1 MENIRYLTKKEASVY
16 LTQGLGLPVSEK
28 SLSKYITSGG
38 GPQYQKF
45 GRRVVY
51 LESYLSDWVQSRLSQ
66 PRINST
72 AEEA

>member
-1 MENIRYLTKKEASVY
+1 MENVRYLTKKEASVY

-51 LESYLSDWVQSRLSQ
+51 LESYLSDWVKSRLSQ

-72 AEEA
+72 VKEA